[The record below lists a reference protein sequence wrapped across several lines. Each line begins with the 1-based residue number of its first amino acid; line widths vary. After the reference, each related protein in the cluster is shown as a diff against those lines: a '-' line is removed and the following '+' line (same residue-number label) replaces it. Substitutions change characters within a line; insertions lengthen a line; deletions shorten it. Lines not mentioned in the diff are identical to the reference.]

1 MSKTDKLP
9 VAFADAIDSFI
20 SFIGSERDLST
31 HTLYNYESDIAQ
43 FVLYLAGQGVSGWQ
57 EVRPTHLEAWLQ
69 ALSAQ
74 EISARSSARKLAAV
88 HTFAKYAQREKAVDH
103 DFAELVSVPK
113 VPRKLP
119 GMLSIADLQ
128 KLLQAPS
135 AESPQG
141 QRDRA
146 IMELFFSSG
155 LRISELCSLA
165 LQDVDLQ
172 HQFVRVV
179 SGKGRKERLVPVGAQ
194 AKAALEIYLTRARPT
209 FVKPKTGSSLF
220 LSERGAALSRK
231 TVWYWVKHYA
241 ALCGMGHKVKP
252 HLFRHSFATHLLTG
266 GADLRS
272 IQEMLGHSNITTTQI
287 YTAVESKRLVDE
299 HRKYHPRS
307 RKNTF

>member
-9 VAFADAIDSFI
+9 EAFADAIDSFL
-20 SFIGSERDLST
+20 SFIGSERDLSQ
-31 HTLYNYESDIAQ
+31 HTLYNYESDLAQ
-43 FVLYLAGQGVSGWQ
+43 FVSFLTGQGVDSWGK
-57 EVRPTHLEAWLQ
+57 VSSALLESWIHT
-69 ALSAQ
+69 LSSAG
-74 EISARSSARKLAAV
+74 ISARSNARKLAAV
-88 HTFAKYAQREKAVDH
+88 RTFSKYALREEYTNH

-119 GMLSIADLQ
+119 GVLSIQELQ

-135 AESPQG
+135 SESSQG

-155 LRISELCSLA
+155 LRISELCALA
-165 LQDVDLQ
+165 LQDVDLEN
-172 HQFVRVV
+172 QFVRVL
-179 SGKGRKERLVPVGAQ
+179 SGKGRKERLVPLGGQ
-194 AKAALEIYLTRARPT
+194 AKDALQIYLTRARPA

-220 LSERGAALSRK
+220 LSERGAPLSRK
-231 TVWYWVKHYA
+231 TVWYWVKRYA
-241 ALCGMGHKVKP
+241 TLCGLGHKVKP

-287 YTAVESKRLVDE
+287 YTSIESKRLVEE

-307 RKNTF
+307 KAVK